1 VAQQQ
6 QRARREARERVR
18 RVKEVGDALV
28 LLHTGTDGEKQGG
41 GGSNGG
47 GGAVHGRHAPATCP
61 AVEAFP
67 RARGVQRSGRRGRRF
82 QAFSGRIRRWAKNE
96 VCSTLDTLQL

>member
-1 VAQQQ
+1 MAVDCHGE

-82 QAFSGRIRRWAKNE
+82 RAFSGPN
-96 VCSTLDTLQL
+96 